1 MIIRNLNQK
10 ILSPILSPGPE
21 IVLTIG
27 NFDGVHLGHS
37 QIISQVKK
45 IAKEKNLASAILTFE
60 PHPIYFLRPEKPRDL
75 RITSLAQKLKIFREQ
90 EIDYVIILPFNKKF
104 SEISAEDF
112 AQKILSESLN
122 AKHLVIGYDFTFG
135 KNRQGNFRFL
145 ENFNFALSEISPL
158 KNSEQTCSS
167 SLVRRFLA
175 EGNISEANR
184 VLGRNFTIQGVV
196 NEGRKLA
203 SQLGFPTANLAVKP
217 HIIKPKFGVYK
228 TETFIPHLG
237 KRFPSITNFGVKP
250 TVNSANLPLFETH
263 ISGFSEKI
271 YGRKIYVE
279 FLDFIRDE
287 KKFTSLEELKA
298 QIGRDVARLD
308 SKFFAQ

>member
-1 MIIRNLNQK
+1 M
-10 ILSPILSPGPE
+10 
-21 IVLTIG
+21 
-27 NFDGVHLGHS
+27 HLGHL

-60 PHPIYFLRPEKPRDL
+60 PHPIYFLRPEKPRDF
-75 RITSLAQKLKIFREQ
+75 RITNLAQKLKIFREQ

-112 AQKILSESLN
+112 AQKILSEALN
-122 AKHLVIGYDFTFG
+122 ARHLVIGYDFTFG

-175 EGNISEANR
+175 EGNISEANQ

-203 SQLGFPTANLAVKP
+203 SQLGFPTANLGVKP
-217 HIIKPKFGVYK
+217 NIVKPKFGVYK

-263 ISGFSEKI
+263 IPGFSEKI
-271 YGRKIYVE
+271 YGKKIYVE